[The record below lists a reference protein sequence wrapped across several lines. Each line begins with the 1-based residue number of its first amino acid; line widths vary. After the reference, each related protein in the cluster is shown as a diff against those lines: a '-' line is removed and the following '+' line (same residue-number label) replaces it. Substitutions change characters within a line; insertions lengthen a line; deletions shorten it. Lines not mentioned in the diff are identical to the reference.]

1 MRNSTHGIFSLVAVL
16 AISVGVMQAQVRL
29 TLERPSAVQ
38 VQQSTQ
44 SPCVIGDNSCSNP
57 AGFDLTLVPGNDF
70 DVLSPVYMV
79 SQLTAVATG
88 GAFAIG
94 IDANTSGNNPDPMN
108 LCGGEK
114 IATEQLVLFQVIR
127 DPLGNNGGDPGPEV
141 IFEFDRTIDDVA
153 GNGALCTPNNGTG
166 RSDNRL
172 LVVNLLALAPTE
184 EIQFRAS
191 QTNGSD
197 GDENYF
203 VIAENL
209 APQTSSLTVVKEIV
223 PDGGETFGLAIDG
236 PDADDA
242 SDPNVGHNG
251 FVQVSGVPGA
261 YAFSESNGTGDL
273 ADFTTTLACVE
284 TGTVIAFPFNAGM
297 NNESGDVTLADQDD
311 VTCTFTNTFNTA
323 GITLI
328 KDVSP
333 NNGDD
338 FGLAIDG
345 PAADDASDPNVG
357 DGGSISV
364 LSGAPGVYNLSESD
378 GTGALAD
385 YTTTLN
391 CTGGGSDF
399 TYNEGD
405 TNGSITLATDDSVTC
420 TFTNTFNTA
429 GITLIK
435 DVSPNNGDDFGLAI
449 DGPAADDASDP
460 NVGDGGSISVLSG
473 APGVY
478 NLSESDGTGAL
489 ADYTTTLNCTGG
501 SDFTY
506 NEGDTNGSITLA
518 IDDSV
523 TCTFTNTFVEILPE
537 PPGDGLITCDL
548 GAVTPL
554 VRAEGIAELLGD
566 IIIVCHTIP
575 AGAVVDPDGYIE
587 VNVTASLNVSVTNN
601 RDFNAG
607 FQDDTT
613 DAVLV
618 INENNCGAP
627 TDRGARMDALGVTD
641 SGFEA
646 GCTPPDSDF
655 QDPQFGVLV
664 TNNRLEWV
672 HLHSSPASSLGYI
685 S

>member
-391 CTGGGSDF
+391 CTGG
-399 TYNEGD
+399 
-405 TNGSITLATDDSVTC
+405 
-420 TFTNTFNTA
+420 
-429 GITLIK
+429 
-435 DVSPNNGDDFGLAI
+435 
-449 DGPAADDASDP
+449 
-460 NVGDGGSISVLSG
+460 
-473 APGVY
+473 
-478 NLSESDGTGAL
+478 
-489 ADYTTTLNCTGG
+489 

-537 PPGDGLITCDL
+537 PP
-548 GAVTPL
+548 A
-554 VRAEGIAELLGD
+554 
-566 IIIVCHTIP
+566 
-575 AGAVVDPDGYIE
+575 
-587 VNVTASLNVSVTNN
+587 TA
-601 RDFNAG
+601 
-607 FQDDTT
+607 
-613 DAVLV
+613 
-618 INENNCGAP
+618 
-627 TDRGARMDALGVTD
+627 
-641 SGFEA
+641 
-646 GCTPPDSDF
+646 
-655 QDPQFGVLV
+655 
-664 TNNRLEWV
+664 
-672 HLHSSPASSLGYI
+672 
-685 S
+685 

>member
-1 MRNSTHGIFSLVAVL
+1 
-16 AISVGVMQAQVRL
+16 
-29 TLERPSAVQ
+29 
-38 VQQSTQ
+38 
-44 SPCVIGDNSCSNP
+44 
-57 AGFDLTLVPGNDF
+57 
-70 DVLSPVYMV
+70 MV

-391 CTGGGSDF
+391 CTGG
-399 TYNEGD
+399 
-405 TNGSITLATDDSVTC
+405 
-420 TFTNTFNTA
+420 
-429 GITLIK
+429 
-435 DVSPNNGDDFGLAI
+435 
-449 DGPAADDASDP
+449 
-460 NVGDGGSISVLSG
+460 
-473 APGVY
+473 
-478 NLSESDGTGAL
+478 
-489 ADYTTTLNCTGG
+489 

-664 TNNRLEWV
+664 TNNRLEWTGV
-672 HLHSSPASSLGYI
+672 QVPVPGFGDFPEWTTIRLTSMRGNASELGIPDVGAPAFAQI
-685 S
+685 